1 MCSLT
6 LFEGPW
12 SMGMDWT
19 FQILRT
25 GHDKIHA
32 RTGQAREPWNNKGH
46 VLTLPGQSH
55 HSRNKEIM

>member
-25 GHDKIHA
+25 GHGKIHA
-32 RTGQAREPWNNKGH
+32 RTGQAREPWNNKDH
-46 VLTLPGQSH
+46 VLMFPG
-55 HSRNKEIM
+55 